1 MMLATLPVELNQAT
15 DVVTIVGSVATV
27 MRSGSQFWRGDLRPI
42 STQLTGM
49 LFASQ
54 LHSNRLVWEPI
65 VANRINVITK
75 IQRNLDGSYDIEWD
89 NSGGMSFPDLE
100 VMQSWAGNVVTDD
113 TFSKKLSLA
122 VALSI
127 SPDGTGLASLVG
139 TKVSI
144 STDARGNECT
154 VEVPPQ

>member
-27 MRSGSQFWRGDLRPI
+27 MRSGSLFWRGDLWPI
-42 STQLTGM
+42 SIQLTGM

-65 VANRINVITK
+65 MANRINVITK
-75 IQRNLDGSYDIEWD
+75 IQRNLDGSYDLEWD
-89 NSGGMSFPDLE
+89 NATGVSFPNLE
-100 VMQSWAGNVVTDD
+100 AMQNWASEVVTDD
-113 TFSKKLSLA
+113 LFAKKLSIA